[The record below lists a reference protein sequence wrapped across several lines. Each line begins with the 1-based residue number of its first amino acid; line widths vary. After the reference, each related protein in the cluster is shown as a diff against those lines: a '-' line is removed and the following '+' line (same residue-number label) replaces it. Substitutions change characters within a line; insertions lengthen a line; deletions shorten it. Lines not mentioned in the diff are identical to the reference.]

1 MRAAALSHS
10 FSPLLFIEHLL
21 YAGSLSGA
29 GEKGVDKA
37 RTVPTFKELTVCREG
52 NTEQTHTEERD
63 AQWVRVVRAVDAAGG
78 LRETP
83 GGCGV

>member
-1 MRAAALSHS
+1 M
-10 FSPLLFIEHLL
+10 
-21 YAGSLSGA
+21 
-29 GEKGVDKA
+29 DKA

-63 AQWVRVVRAVDAAGG
+63 AQWVRVVRAADAAGG